1 VIVGSAGDD
10 FIDGL
15 GGDDRI
21 LGGDGVEFV
30 AGDNVTYGDAIGG
43 SDDYIDGGAGVE
55 FLWGD
60 NLVVRGGTAFGGR
73 RRHRWRGR
81 DDRLFGDNTDNGWTA
96 SLLTVG
102 GSDKPNGGAGNDVLP
117 ARSRR

>member
-10 FIDGL
+10 FIDG
-15 GGDDRI
+15 GDGEDHIAGDSIAFGVNGTATGDGDDRI

-60 NLVVRGGTAFGGR
+60 NLAVVEE
-73 RRHRWRGR
+73 RHLAPQGM
-81 DDRLFGDNTDNGWTA
+81 
-96 SLLTVG
+96 
-102 GSDKPNGGAGNDVLP
+102 
-117 ARSRR
+117 